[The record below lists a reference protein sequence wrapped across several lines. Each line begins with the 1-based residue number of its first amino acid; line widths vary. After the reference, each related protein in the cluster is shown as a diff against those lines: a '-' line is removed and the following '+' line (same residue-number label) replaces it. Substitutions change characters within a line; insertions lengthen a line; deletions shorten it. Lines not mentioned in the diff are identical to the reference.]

1 MKAHIKRVTINQI
14 VLNQIALNQI
24 ALNTGLACAAL
35 AGALLTTGCATTTTS
50 NTARTGTEQMLISAA
65 IDRAMSTVRFDD
77 FHGYKVFIEEKYL
90 DSVDKGYLV
99 GSLRH
104 KVLQAGGLLAPAAD
118 AADLVL
124 EVRSGG
130 VGTDGQESF
139 IGIPAIGIPGLPI
152 ELPEVKIA
160 SRSTQMGSA
169 KLGLVCYNAKTGES
183 VGLGGQSSA
192 LTHNNDTYVMGVGP
206 FRSGSVLSQREKSVG
221 FNGVGG
227 SFMSNPLHVVRGTAV
242 NMVDSPVGATPYS
255 EVQQIA
261 ELPGRSTTK

>member
-1 MKAHIKRVTINQI
+1 MKMLQINQATWNATI
-14 VLNQIALNQI
+14 
-24 ALNTGLACAAL
+24 ACAVL
-35 AGALLTTGCATTTTS
+35 AGALFVTGCSTTTTS

-65 IDRAMSTVRFDD
+65 IDRALSTVKFSD
-77 FHGYKVFIEEKYL
+77 FSGYKVFIDEKYL

-104 KVLQAGGLLAPAAD
+104 NVLQAGGSLAPAAD
-118 AADLVL
+118 AADLVV
-124 EVRSGG
+124 EIRSGG

-152 ELPEVKIA
+152 ELPEVKLA
-160 SRSTQMGSA
+160 SRNTRMGSA
-169 KLGLVCYNAKTGES
+169 KLGLVCYDAKTGEA

-227 SFMSNPLHVVRGTAV
+227 SFMSNPLHVARGTKV
-242 NMVDSPVGATPYS
+242 SMVDNPTGMSSYDN
-255 EVQQIA
+255 VQQIA
-261 ELPGRSTTK
+261 EFPGAKLNK

>member
-1 MKAHIKRVTINQI
+1 MKMLQINQVTWNATI
-14 VLNQIALNQI
+14 
-24 ALNTGLACAAL
+24 ACAAL
-35 AGALLTTGCATTTTS
+35 AGALFVTGCSTTTTS

-65 IDRAMSTVRFDD
+65 IDRAMSTVQFSD
-77 FHGYKVFIEEKYL
+77 FSGYKVFIDEKYL

-104 KVLQAGGLLAPAAD
+104 NVLQAGGLLAPAAD
-118 AADLVL
+118 TADLVV
-124 EVRSGG
+124 EIRSGG

-152 ELPEVKIA
+152 ELPEVKLA
-160 SRSTQMGSA
+160 SRNTQMGSA
-169 KLGLVCYNAKTGES
+169 KLGLVCYDAKTGEA

-227 SFMSNPLHVVRGTAV
+227 SFMSNPLHVVRGTKV
-242 NMVDSPVGATPYS
+242 NMVDNPTGMSSYDN
-255 EVQQIA
+255 VQQIA
-261 ELPGRSTTK
+261 ELPGAKLIK